1 MHNRDLS
8 KYHTFFTT
16 PLLAMGQNID
26 GESGHR
32 INEVATRA
40 RAGVLNILSMVTI
53 ILLLFKPELDPIIYV
68 GPFVIFD
75 MTVAALFGLTPL
87 SPAGLLGTAI
97 TMKIKPLWKPTK
109 PKRFA
114 WILGSTL
121 GITCL
126 AFRLLE
132 LNNLWI
138 ISVLAICFILTW
150 LEAVLGF
157 CVGCWMHS
165 KFFGCEICELSN

>member
-1 MHNRDLS
+1 MQIIDIQKH
-8 KYHTFFTT
+8 HTFFTS
-16 PLLAMGQNID
+16 PMMAMGQNIQ
-26 GESGHR
+26 GESGLR

-40 RAGVLNILSMVTI
+40 RAGLLNILSMVTMVI
-53 ILLLFKPELDPIIYV
+53 IVFRPELDPIIYV

-75 MTVAALFGLTPL
+75 MAVAAMFGLTPF

-97 TMKIKPLWKPTK
+97 TMKIKPVWKPTK

-114 WILGSTL
+114 WVLGTVL

-132 LNNLWI
+132 LPDIWMLG
-138 ISVLAICFILTW
+138 VLAICFALTW
-150 LEAVLGF
+150 LEAVMGF

-165 KFFGCEICELSN
+165 MFFGCEVCELS